1 MVRLESKWYR
11 WYLDRWKKNSRKVTE
26 ENEKVFNE
34 EKIYQE
40 NGIELDGEDI
50 KLKNGK
56 NNNMD
61 NAKFYK
67 FIIPLYE
74 YKRKYYTQFDTK
86 LKTDKCSGTVYLF

>member
-1 MVRLESKWYR
+1 M
-11 WYLDRWKKNSRKVTE
+11 DRWKKNSRKVTE

-67 FIIPLYE
+67 FIIPLY
-74 YKRKYYTQFDTK
+74 DTK
-86 LKTDKCSGTVYLF
+86 DNVISKSKTKM